1 MFFAGA
7 APTPPATAF
16 PLARGDHRHKE
27 SLMERDFRSSPQ
39 FEAMRAFYSS
49 LVGAPGHVY
58 AGRALCGHADARY
71 FHFLGQ
77 SFEKAIEDG
86 ASNRLYRIARGGGA
100 IERLDDREIRQ
111 IRLSPDGQALAF
123 ACQGDDP
130 QADMIA
136 IRSDEKVLAT
146 ATVRG
151 RIEQIDWSPDGAKL
165 LVVVAGTAADLA
177 GIHGGYAQKTK
188 AETAAWLPEVRLGE
202 GDDLWRS
209 IWIWDL
215 DGAPRQL
222 TRPPLNIWEASWCGT
237 ASIAALV
244 SDNHSEG
251 SWYEARL
258 ALVDASSG
266 TARTVHVPAD
276 QVGVVRGA
284 PDGSRVAFI
293 QAFCSDR
300 GLVSGLLSILDVGTG
315 ALATPDTLGVDVTSL
330 EWRSATVIHFAGA
343 HGHETVTGD
352 YSLEGSTS
360 ARHWASRELTN
371 GEWVPTSYPIG
382 EMGSLFIAES
392 WSRAPFL
399 AQETDGAIIEL
410 LSLAAPGAGAAM
422 ASCGAVEPVEWVAPD
437 GLEIQGWLCR
447 PAGVDGPTPLLV
459 DVHGGP
465 VSAHRNRWLGRS
477 RAAAILASGGW
488 TILFPNPRGSTGRG
502 DAFARAVKDD
512 MGGADTLD
520 ILSGVEALIA
530 RGMVDAG
537 RVAVTGTSYGGFM
550 SSWLPTQS
558 DRFAAAIPIS
568 PVGDWYSQHRT
579 SQIPEFDAIMLDG
592 SPWSAGGQYFSRS
605 PAFFKQKK
613 AVPTL
618 IMAGG
623 IDKSTP
629 PGQAEECHFA
639 ALRSGAPST
648 LLIYPRAGHSLR
660 GYPEYID
667 SAARILW
674 WLEKHV
680 ASDGA
685 AAAKGDKQ

>member
-7 APTPPATAF
+7 ASASLATGF
-16 PLARGDHRHKE
+16 PLACGDHRHEE

-49 LVGAPGHVY
+49 LVGAPGYVY
-58 AGRALCGHADARY
+58 GGRALCGHADARH

-111 IRLSPDGQALAF
+111 IRLSPDGQVLAF

-130 QADMIA
+130 EADTIA

-151 RIEQIDWSPDGAKL
+151 RIEQIDWSPDGTKL

-202 GDDLWRS
+202 GDDLWRT

-244 SDNHSEG
+244 SDDHSEG

-266 TARTVHVPAD
+266 IARTVHVPAD
-276 QVGVVRGA
+276 QIGVVRGA

-315 ALATPDTLGVDVTSL
+315 TLATPDTLGVDVTSL

-352 YSLEGSTS
+352 FSLEGSTA

-382 EMGSLFIAES
+382 ETGSLFIAES

-399 AQETDGAIIEL
+399 AQETDGAI
-410 LSLAAPGAGAAM
+410 
-422 ASCGAVEPVEWVAPD
+422 
-437 GLEIQGWLCR
+437 
-447 PAGVDGPTPLLV
+447 VD
-459 DVHGGP
+459 
-465 VSAHRNRWLGRS
+465 R
-477 RAAAILASGGW
+477 
-488 TILFPNPRGSTGRG
+488 
-502 DAFARAVKDD
+502 
-512 MGGADTLD
+512 
-520 ILSGVEALIA
+520 
-530 RGMVDAG
+530 
-537 RVAVTGTSYGGFM
+537 
-550 SSWLPTQS
+550 
-558 DRFAAAIPIS
+558 
-568 PVGDWYSQHRT
+568 
-579 SQIPEFDAIMLDG
+579 
-592 SPWSAGGQYFSRS
+592 
-605 PAFFKQKK
+605 
-613 AVPTL
+613 
-618 IMAGG
+618 
-623 IDKSTP
+623 KS
-629 PGQAEECHFA
+629 
-639 ALRSGAPST
+639 
-648 LLIYPRAGHSLR
+648 
-660 GYPEYID
+660 
-667 SAARILW
+667 
-674 WLEKHV
+674 V
-680 ASDGA
+680 V
-685 AAAKGDKQ
+685 